1 MIIKLLT
8 VLLLASCGNNNPNC
22 PSCPNEPTPSPE
34 PTPVPP
40 EPTPTPVPPQP
51 PTPPV
56 PPPPPEPTDK
66 KVDCYLK
73 WELEGEP
80 ANRHFVI
87 FYNVVHKA
95 NKEVYAALR
104 TEYHAGDEIVQGSEA
119 SKTYGADEPNSA
131 EVSTYVWQ
139 ASLKG
144 MTAKIRSN
152 PLNEVKEVLCK

>member
-1 MIIKLLT
+1 MLKRLCLVALLI
-8 VLLLASCGNNNPNC
+8 AACGPKNPDC
-22 PSCPNEPTPSPE
+22 PSCPNEPTPTPAP
-34 PTPVPP
+34 PT
-40 EPTPTPVPPQP
+40 PPQP

-80 ANRHFVI
+80 ADRHFVI
-87 FYNVVHKA
+87 FYNLVYKV

-119 SKTYGADEPNSA
+119 SKTYKADEPNNG
-131 EVSTYVWQ
+131 EVSTFVWQ
-139 ASLKG
+139 ASIKD
-144 MTAKIRSN
+144 MKATIRSN
-152 PLNEVKEVLCK
+152 PLNESRGVVCE